1 MGCSGFGLYN
11 SLNDMFKNP
20 KLALIYG
27 ITFLDAVVAGGLGPL
42 FNKYTETLSAKQV
55 WVMAGSA
62 LLLGLQLVCSPVLG
76 ALSDKIGRRP
86 VLIGTAIGSLIAPF
100 LLFFVNIGGYL
111 GNRAVE
117 GTTNGM
123 SSILRS
129 SVVDIADEKDMMQQ
143 TSMQGS
149 ITALGAIFG
158 PAIGGILI
166 ITMQQARFDPI
177 PLVIMCVVLAAI
189 NLVLTLIF
197 KETCEDEP
205 QPVDTGELKKKA
217 LNALK
222 VKTLWDQ
229 LGAVDEKLKGFKDL
243 YILQLLSLLG
253 LGYYNYF
260 IAYLIVGDLG
270 LTPREASYFFIY
282 YGLIT
287 LATNL
292 IFFQF
297 IVKHVDQRKML
308 IGVAIAGIGAMALY
322 AFSGGSVTM
331 LYLAGAVDSLTVGL
345 LAGLISGL
353 TSQLVSKSDGQGSVF
368 GDTQALGGVAS
379 FTAAVATTLLVALEP
394 RAPFAFYALALA
406 VIAYRTIKLPEESA
420 KEVEEA
426 NQAISE

>member
-1 MGCSGFGLYN
+1 
-11 SLNDMFKNP
+11 MFRNP

-62 LLLGLQLVCSPVLG
+62 LLLGMQLMFSPVLG

-86 VLIGTAIGSLIAPF
+86 VLIGTAVGSVIAPF

-111 GNRAVE
+111 GNRAIE

-123 SSILRS
+123 SSVLRS

-143 TSMQGS
+143 TSIQGS

-158 PAIGGILI
+158 PAIGGVLLI
-166 ITMQQARFDPI
+166 VYQQARFDPI
-177 PLVIMCVVLAAI
+177 PLVIMCVVLAVI
-189 NLVLTLIF
+189 NLGLTLVF

-205 QPVDTGELKKKA
+205 QPVDPNELKKKA
-217 LNALK
+217 INALK

-229 LGAVDEKLKGFKDL
+229 LDEVDEKLKGFKNL

-270 LTPREASYFFIY
+270 LTPREAAYFFIY
-282 YGLIT
+282 YSLIT
-287 LATNL
+287 LTTNL

-297 IVKHVDQRKML
+297 IAKRINQRKML
-308 IGVAIAGIGAMALY
+308 IGVAIAGIGVMALY
-322 AFSGGSVTM
+322 AFSGGSVPM
-331 LYLAGAVDSLTVGL
+331 LYLAGAIDSVTVGL

-353 TSQLVSKSDGQGSVF
+353 TSQLVAQSDEQGSVF

-379 FTAAVATTLLVALEP
+379 FGAAVATTLLTALEP

-406 VIAYRTIKLPEESA
+406 TIAYRTINLPEETA
-420 KEVEEA
+420 RHVEEA
-426 NQAISE
+426 SEAMRE